1 MQEQKFL
8 LNLCEF
14 KITHN
19 PLYNK
24 KISSKFHWRFL
35 FIDFYALLTFL
46 NEHKVNVSAYF
57 NFASASLMRRI
68 ASTIVSS
75 LVA

>member
-1 MQEQKFL
+1 MQVQKFL

-35 FIDFYALLTFL
+35 FIDFYVFQTFGK
-46 NEHKVNVSAYF
+46 EHKINVSAYF